1 MRYWET
7 AHTLADQP
15 PVEQDYAQIW
25 RSAHKIVY
33 SRTLETV
40 SSARTRI
47 ERDFDPEAIRQMK
60 PRAERDI
67 SVGGPDLA
75 AQALEELDV
84 AVVSREEALRQY
96 ARDVAENIA
105 AGALGPLEGAGRL
118 RDLVRALDYP
128 EGLRSWG
135 DFDEDLYLIDFDRGE
150 LIYAEDMIIE
160 IEPHRRSGPGRA
172 LQQPT
177 RAATSEARARYLSL
191 HPSWML

>member
-1 MRYWET
+1 MTKEDRR
-7 AHTLADQP
+7 TLALEAMVADGRDERIAWAVRAPDVGAP
-15 PVEQDYAQIW
+15 PSPSLSTLALLSLQRFPNPWEVDDLFR
-25 RSAHKIVY
+25 RS
-33 SRTLETV
+33 
-40 SSARTRI
+40 
-47 ERDFDPEAIRQMK
+47 
-60 PRAERDI
+60 
-67 SVGGPDLA
+67 
-75 AQALEELDV
+75 LEELDLP
-84 AVVSREEALRQY
+84 VVSREEALRQY

-191 HPSWML
+191 HPSWMLTWLFPPFGRNTR